1 MKHIPETVPSSAIQ
15 FFFIVGLISSISFRL
30 LIVFQH
36 VKPELIRPTWY
47 IGVIG
52 YVIFFLYRYFISR
65 KRKNAIE
72 DYHLIPKILEDSN
85 LSEEDKRVSVYLL
98 SSIQKSP
105 ENLNYF
111 FIFTLSGLAIIMDI
125 VLTYYQH

>member
-1 MKHIPETVPSSAIQ
+1 MKHVPETVPSSAIQ
-15 FFFIVGLISSISFRL
+15 FFFIVGLISSVSFRL

-36 VKPELIRPTWY
+36 LKPELIRPTWY
-47 IGVIG
+47 AGVIG

-65 KRKNAIE
+65 KRKKAID
-72 DYHLIPKILEDSN
+72 DYNLIPKILNDSG
-85 LSEEDKRVSVYLL
+85 LSEEDKQVSVYLL

-111 FIFTLSGLAIIMDI
+111 FIFSLSAVAVIIDI
-125 VLTYYQH
+125 VLTYFRC

>member
-1 MKHIPETVPSSAIQ
+1 MKHKPEIVPPSTIH
-15 FFFIVGLISSISFRL
+15 FFFLIGLLSSISFRL

-36 VKPELIRPTWY
+36 IAPALIRPTWY
-47 IGVIG
+47 AGVIG

-65 KRKNAIE
+65 KRKNAIKE
-72 DYHLIPKILEDSN
+72 YDLIAKIMGSN
-85 LSEEDKRVSVYLL
+85 LSEEDKQVSTYLL

-111 FIFTLSGLAIIMDI
+111 FIFSLSAVAVVFDI
-125 VLTYYQH
+125 LFICFSS